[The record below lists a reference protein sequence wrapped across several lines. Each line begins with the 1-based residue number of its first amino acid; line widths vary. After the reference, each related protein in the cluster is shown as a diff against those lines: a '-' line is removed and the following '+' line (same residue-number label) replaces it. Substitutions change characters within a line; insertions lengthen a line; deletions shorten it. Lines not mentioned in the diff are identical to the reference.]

1 MEDRNR
7 ESFLVEISNVKL
19 KKTAQWLGTSLPP

>member
-7 ESFLVEISNVKL
+7 ESILVEVSNVRL
-19 KKTAQWLGTSLPP
+19 KDTAQWLGTSLPP